1 MLCSPLLLCRG
12 ISYRV
17 SLVLKVE
24 CYSGYKA
31 DERPLRFTP
40 SAPGGPPS
48 RPLRDSGSPTLQSSG
63 DGAPQG
69 GRTYEVQEVLDQWY
83 GVGYRCFKVRA
94 DDDNLYILRHSVGDD
109 LWTLDSF
116 RRHSERS

>member
-1 MLCSPLLLCRG
+1 M
-12 ISYRV
+12 

-40 SAPGGPPS
+40 AAPGGPPS
-48 RPLRDSGSPTLQSSG
+48 RPLRDSGP
-63 DGAPQG
+63 PG
-69 GRTYEVQEVLDQWY
+69 GHTYEVKEVLDQWY
-83 GVGYRCFKVRA
+83 GEGYRCFKVRA
-94 DDDNLYILRHSVGDD
+94 DDNNLYILRHSEGDD
-109 LWTLDSF
+109 VWTLDSF